1 MRSFAAIFRRVNLRH
16 ARRHKLRAFLT
27 VAGIAAG
34 VALTFSISIINATL
48 LESFRSSIKDLA
60 GAAEIEVAASDP
72 SGLPQEVLE
81 RVQGTDGVDK
91 AVPLL
96 RATTRL
102 SGFGGSR
109 RVLVVGATA
118 DFASLAPK
126 SGPLSDVRIDFR
138 GDLNGILLAED
149 LAAALKV
156 SPGDRVAVT
165 TPSGVRPVVVAGT
178 VGGALATTINGGD
191 VGVMLLPAAQELF
204 GKVGRI
210 DSIYVSLDPG
220 VSVAT
225 VEKSLE
231 TELGG
236 AATVGPPGSRG
247 QGVERVF
254 ASLGTLLSMGGTV
267 ALFVALFVVFNTMS
281 MALVERRRE
290 ISMLLAFGATPRAV
304 GAAFLV
310 EACAFGISAS
320 LLGLGVGLLLA
331 KVLVVRAV
339 AAYSFLALAQA
350 SSLVVT
356 PLAVLIAVAG
366 GILVALAGAFVPA
379 RRVLRV
385 APVESLRPEAS
396 YEWGRSASG
405 VRTGRR
411 MFALGLGAVVA
422 SAACLGVFFIF
433 PDQRWIVTIGL
444 ILGLAGVSGL
454 LPTIVPFAISVI
466 RPVMQ
471 KLTGTVGR
479 LAADALAKNPGR
491 STFTVAALVLTL
503 GLVVAVGSAL
513 ASYEAQVDRTAGALI
528 GADLYVTSTL
538 YTGVTSDQPLDAK
551 AIGSLR
557 DVPGVRYVYPLRFAL
572 LDLQD
577 QQALLLAVPVSR
589 AIDEGASTQL
599 TAITDDPQGFLDGL
613 RRGEVVISR
622 YTSETRG
629 LSKGDVLKLP
639 TPQGERSFPV
649 AGIYDDLLSFDSFY
663 MSYSKYRSI
672 WRDAKADEFGILLD
686 DGASIAGVRPRLEAA
701 VKDLGLP
708 ARVLTSDEVLGRIL
722 DTVRGTFSLA
732 NGIQLAALI
741 VAALTI
747 ANTMFT
753 AVYERRWEMGLQRAV
768 GMGGKQL
775 RGSVLLE
782 AAGIGAIGGAGGA
795 ILGVVSGFFMTKAM
809 EAQFSWRVP
818 YQAPWLLLG
827 LSVLLGIAVAAAS
840 GIVPSRLAVRSS
852 IIESLRYE

>member
-1 MRSFAAIFRRVNLRH
+1 MTILRRVNLRH
-16 ARRHKLRAFLT
+16 AKRHRLRAFLT
-27 VAGIAAG
+27 IAGVAAG
-34 VALTFSISIINATL
+34 VALTFSISIINSTL
-48 LESFRSSIKDLA
+48 LESFRSSIRDLA

-72 SGLPQEVLE
+72 SGLPESVVDRVASTEGVE
-81 RVQGTDGVDK
+81 R

-96 RATTRL
+96 RSTTKL

-109 RVLVVGATA
+109 RVLVVGATP

-126 SGPLSDVRIDFR
+126 SGPLSDVDIDFR
-138 GDLNGILLAED
+138 GDLDGIILAEG
-149 LAAALKV
+149 LADALRV

-165 TPSGVRPVVVAGT
+165 TPEGVRPVAVSGT
-178 VGGALATTINGGD
+178 VSGGLATTINGGD

-204 GKVGRI
+204 GKQGRI
-210 DSIYVSLDPG
+210 DSIYIAVEPD
-220 VSVAT
+220 VAVAT
-225 VEKSLE
+225 VERSLE
-231 TELGG
+231 ETLGG
-236 AATVGPPGSRG
+236 AATVGPPGERG

-310 EACAFGISAS
+310 EACAFGIAASAM
-320 LLGLGVGLLLA
+320 GLIGGLLLA
-331 KVLVVRAV
+331 KVLVTRAV

-350 SSLVVT
+350 SGLVVSPT
-356 PLAVLIAVAG
+356 AIALAAG
-366 GILVALAGAFVPA
+366 GGVVVSLAGAFIPA

-396 YEWGRSASG
+396 YEWGRTGAG
-405 VRTGRR
+405 LGRGRR
-411 MFALGLGAVVA
+411 TLVLGVVAVVA
-422 SAACLGVFFIF
+422 SAACLAAFFLF
-433 PDQRWIVTIGL
+433 SDQRWIVTVGL
-444 ILGLAGVSGL
+444 VLGLAGVSGL
-454 LPTIVPFAISVI
+454 LPTIVPLAISVI
-466 RPVMQ
+466 RPLLQ
-471 KLTGTVGR
+471 RISGTVGR
-479 LAADALAKNPGR
+479 LSADALAKNPGR

-513 ASYEAQVDRTAGALI
+513 ASYEAEVDRTAGALI
-528 GADLYVTSTL
+528 GADLYVTSSS
-538 YTGVTSDQPLDAK
+538 YSGVTSDQPLDGS
-551 AIGSLR
+551 AIDEIR
-557 DVPGVRYVYPLRFAL
+557 AVPGVRYVYPLRFAL
-572 LDLQD
+572 LDLDD

-599 TAITDDPQGFLDGL
+599 RAITDDPQQFLDGL

-622 YTSETRG
+622 FTAETRG
-629 LSKGDVLKLP
+629 LGVGDSIDLP
-639 TPQGERSFPV
+639 TPQGRRAFPV
-649 AGIYDDLLSFDSFY
+649 AGTYDDLLSFDSFY
-663 MSYSKYRSI
+663 MSYAKYRSV
-672 WRDAKADEFGILLD
+672 WKDSKADEFGILLEP
-686 DGASIAGVRPRLEAA
+686 GASIADVQARLEAT
-701 VKDLGLP
+701 VKELGLP
-708 ARVLTSDEVLGRIL
+708 ARVLTSDQVLGRIL

-768 GMGGKQL
+768 GMAGRQL
-775 RGSVLLE
+775 RRSVLLE

-827 LSVLLGIAVAAAS
+827 ASVLLGIGVAAAS